1 MNVAAAVIES
11 AQENLIM
18 EAVLLWLG
26 WLQVHFLRFTK
37 GMKRMEKVREKDIFS
52 YQ

>member
-18 EAVLLWLG
+18 GAVLLWLG
-26 WLQVHFLRFTK
+26 LAAGALSQVHQRN
-37 GMKRMEKVREKDIFS
+37 EKDGKHPGERFGS
-52 YQ
+52 L